1 MYQVRITHMTEA
13 WEKGDLSSNIE
24 LVDVKHYKTRKE
36 AKAFVESRL
45 SGKKD
50 VYRSY
55 HRGSTPSIC
64 TYFTGHKWIEENTG
78 EERQEYYS
86 FELSKVC

>member
-1 MYQVRITHMTEA
+1 MTEA
-13 WEKGDLSSNIE
+13 WERGDLSSNLE

-36 AKAFVESRL
+36 AKAFVESKL

-55 HRGSTPSIC
+55 HRGNTPSIC
-64 TYFTGHKWIEENTG
+64 TYFTGHKWIDENTG

>member
-1 MYQVRITHMTEA
+1 MTEA
-13 WEKGDLSSNIE
+13 WEKGDLSSHIE

-55 HRGSTPSIC
+55 HRGNTPSIC

>member
-13 WEKGDLSSNIE
+13 WEKGDLSSHIE

-55 HRGSTPSIC
+55 HRGNTPSIC

>member
-1 MYQVRITHMTEA
+1 MTEA
-13 WEKGDLSSNIE
+13 WERGDLSSNLE

-36 AKAFVESRL
+36 AKAFVESKL

-55 HRGSTPSIC
+55 HRGNTPSIC

-86 FELSKVC
+86 FELSKVCQC

>member
-13 WEKGDLSSNIE
+13 WERGDLSSKEE
-24 LVDVKHYKTRKE
+24 LVDVKTYKTRKE
-36 AKAFVESRL
+36 AKAFIESKL
-45 SGKKD
+45 AGKKT

-55 HRGSTPSIC
+55 HRGDTPSIC
-64 TYFTGHKWIEENTG
+64 TYFTGHTWIEENTG

-86 FELSKVC
+86 FKLTKL